1 MKALIVDNVQED
13 AEPRR
18 LLRDAL
24 RRHFPAARLDYVIH
38 EARDGESLA
47 DVVRRRL
54 CDGIGLV
61 VAVGGDGTVSAVCD
75 GLWGSPVPL
84 GIVPTGTGNLV
95 ARELDIPLDLNSAVA
110 LLAGSHEARKMDVMR
125 IGERTYVLNISVGIS
140 AAIVDGT
147 SRRSK
152 RRLGRLAYFGTAL
165 REALSFRRWRLVVE
179 VDGQSQPY
187 RALDV
192 AIMNCGL
199 LGAQLY
205 PWSPKIR
212 IDDGS
217 LGVWILGMKNPAD
230 YIRYIFGVI
239 AGRYGHHPQAK
250 FIPAVRI
257 VRIRSGA
264 PLPVQADGDIIGTTP
279 IEVTVMPHA
288 LTVWAPVPHAES
300 PPARAP
306 SLPPGQAAL

>member
-1 MKALIVDNVQED
+1 MKALSMDNVQKD

-18 LLRDAL
+18 LLREAL

-75 GLWGSPVPL
+75 GFL
-84 GIVPTGTGNLV
+84 GQYRS
-95 ARELDIPLDLNSAVA
+95 AR
-110 LLAGSHEARKMDVMR
+110 
-125 IGERTYVLNISVGIS
+125 
-140 AAIVDGT
+140 
-147 SRRSK
+147 
-152 RRLGRLAYFGTAL
+152 
-165 REALSFRRWRLVVE
+165 
-179 VDGQSQPY
+179 
-187 RALDV
+187 
-192 AIMNCGL
+192 
-199 LGAQLY
+199 
-205 PWSPKIR
+205 
-212 IDDGS
+212 
-217 LGVWILGMKNPAD
+217 
-230 YIRYIFGVI
+230 
-239 AGRYGHHPQAK
+239 HHPQAK

-264 PLPVQADGDIIGTTP
+264 PLPVQGDGDIIGATP

-306 SLPPGQAAL
+306 SQHHGKAQS